1 MARPSAKFW
10 LFLVLI
16 PALAIVGGV
25 SVLAW
30 RQTVPGVKA
39 ELVPIPRF
47 LGVKT
52 PLTVVLRSAKGG
64 LVSAELRLVQG
75 QGRVVLASPTFTGGP
90 AEQRIDL
97 TGELRFVKGRGRLFW
112 VAPPSMGG
120 PPEQR
125 LDLTVEGR
133 STGLREG
140 QATLEVRARDN
151 YWRLLR
157 VDDRPVLALP
167 VTLDF
172 SPPTLEV
179 LGSTRYLTR
188 GGGGLVA
195 LRARGASRV
204 GVNAGGVFFP
214 AVPAGVEGS
223 GTMVAMLALP
233 WDLPAGAT
241 ISVLAQDEA
250 GNTVTRGVPAEIKAR
265 RFPTDTIE
273 LKEEFLRQKVAE
285 LLPEKANAGP
295 AEIIPA
301 FLRINREQR
310 KAAEQTKRELAA
322 RSQPRPL
329 WEGAFVQPRNTK
341 VFSNFAETRSYRYE
355 GREVD
360 VQVHLGYDLA
370 SSRHSP
376 VPAANSG
383 VVIFAAP
390 LSIYGNTVVLDHG
403 WGLQT
408 LYAHLSSVT
417 VKDGNTVQKGQELGR
432 TGTTGLAVGDHLHY
446 EVLIHGIPV
455 TPLEWWDGRWIRDHI
470 GRPLRDASLPA
481 AMTGTA
487 PPSEDDD
494 RSAAR
499 CRRGAR

>member
-1 MARPSAKFW
+1 MAARIGAKFW
-10 LFLVLI
+10 LFLVLV

-30 RQTVPGVKA
+30 RQTVPAAKA
-39 ELVPIPRF
+39 EFVPTPRF
-47 LGVKT
+47 IGVKT
-52 PLTVVLRSAKGG
+52 PLTVVLRAAKGG
-64 LVSAELRLVQG
+64 LVSTELRLVQG
-75 QGRVVLASPTFTGGP
+75 QGRVVLANLAFTGAP
-90 AEQRIDL
+90 A
-97 TGELRFVKGRGRLFW
+97 
-112 VAPPSMGG
+112 
-120 PPEQR
+120 EQR
-125 LDLTVEGR
+125 LDLTVDGR
-133 STGLREG
+133 ATGLREG
-140 QATLEVRARDN
+140 QAVLEVRARDT

-157 VDDRPVLALP
+157 VDDRPVLTLP

-172 SPPTLEV
+172 TPPTLEV
-179 LGSTRYLTR
+179 LGSTRYLAR
-188 GGGGLVA
+188 GGGGLIA

-214 AVPAGVEGS
+214 AVPAGAEGS
-223 GTMVAMLALP
+223 GAMVAMLALP

-241 ISVLAQDEA
+241 VSVLAQDEA
-250 GNTVTRGVPAEIKAR
+250 GNTVTRGVAAEIKAR
-265 RFPTDTIE
+265 RFPSDTVE

-285 LLPEKANAGP
+285 LLPEKANADP
-295 AEIIPA
+295 AELIPA
-301 FLRINREQR
+301 FLRINRDQR
-310 KAAEQTKRELAA
+310 KAADQIKRELAA

-329 WEGAFVQPRNTK
+329 WEGVFVQPRNTK

-360 VQVHLGYDLA
+360 VQVHLGIDLA

-390 LSIYGNTVVLDHG
+390 LTIYGNTVVLDHG

-408 LYAHLSSVT
+408 LYAHLSSIA
-417 VKDGNTVQKGQELGR
+417 VKEGDTVQKGQELGR
-432 TGTTGLAVGDHLHY
+432 TGTTGLAVGDHLHF

-481 AMTGTA
+481 VMTGIA
-487 PPSEDDD
+487 HSSEDDD
-494 RSAAR
+494 RAAAR
-499 CRRGAR
+499 RRRGARSR

>member
-1 MARPSAKFW
+1 VARPDAKLW
-10 LFLVLI
+10 LFLVLV
-16 PALAIVGGV
+16 PALMIVGGV
-25 SVLAW
+25 SVVAW
-30 RQTVPGVKA
+30 RQTVPAVKA
-39 ELVPIPRF
+39 ELVPTPRF

-52 PLTVVLRSAKGG
+52 PLTVVLRAAKGG

-75 QGRVVLASPTFTGGP
+75 QGRAILASPAFTGAP
-90 AEQRIDL
+90 A
-97 TGELRFVKGRGRLFW
+97 
-112 VAPPSMGG
+112 
-120 PPEQR
+120 EQR

-133 STGLREG
+133 ATGLREG
-140 QATLEVRARDN
+140 QAVLEVRARDN

-157 VDDRPVLALP
+157 VDDRPVLTVP

-172 SPPTLEV
+172 TPPTLEV
-179 LGSTRYLTR
+179 LGNTRYLAQ

-195 LRARGASRV
+195 LRARGAARV

-214 AVPAGVEGS
+214 AVPAGAEGT
-223 GTMVAMLALP
+223 GVMVAMLALP

-241 ISVLAQDEA
+241 VSVLAQDEA
-250 GNTVTRGVPAEIKAR
+250 GNSVTRGVPSEIKAK

-273 LKEEFLRQKVAE
+273 LKEEFLKLKVAE
-285 LLPEKANAGP
+285 LLPEKANASP
-295 AEIIPA
+295 AELIPA
-301 FLRINREQR
+301 FLRINRDQR
-310 KAAEQTKRELAA
+310 KAADQTKRELAA
-322 RSQPRPL
+322 KSQPRPL

-360 VQVHLGYDLA
+360 VQVHLGFDLA

-383 VVIFAAP
+383 VVVFAAP
-390 LSIYGNTVVLDHG
+390 LTIYGTTVVVDHG

-408 LYAHLSSVT
+408 LYAHLSSLL
-417 VKDGNTVQKGQELGR
+417 VKEGDKVEKGQELGR

-455 TPLEWWDGRWIRDHI
+455 TPLEWWDARWIRDHI
-470 GRPLRDASLPA
+470 GRPLREASLSAVLSGA
-481 AMTGTA
+481 APTA
-487 PPSEDDD
+487 EDEQVSVRRR
-494 RSAAR
+494 RSPR
-499 CRRGAR
+499 